1 MRKVLQG
8 LAAAAML
15 AASALLGV
23 GQNVERGP
31 NSSATPSIPDIAT
44 LLSDVEKNQKAV
56 EKIVENYTYRM
67 TDGEYEADGKGQ
79 SKLKSVREFDV
90 FYLGGQI
97 VFKMTSKDGRAL
109 SAADQNKENERLEKL
124 VREFQR
130 RQAKE
135 AAGHRKVSK
144 PEQGKLAISILLL
157 VSRFTNPRRERYRGQ
172 EVIAFNFEGMSD
184 YKPKNLNESLAQ
196 KLVGV
201 MWVDDAA
208 RQVVRVEAHLA
219 DSVKLGGGLLA
230 SIQKGSAFVFEQALV
245 NNEVWLPSYS
255 EVHASARILLVKAFR
270 QNSVHRY
277 SDYKKFRVESVIKP
291 TTDDRKVD

>member
-1 MRKVLQG
+1 MRKGAQG

-23 GQNVERGP
+23 AQNVERGP

-56 EKIVENYTYRM
+56 EKTVENYTYRM
-67 TDGEYEADGKGQ
+67 TDEEYEADGKGL
-79 SKLKSVREFDV
+79 SKLKSVKEFDV

-97 VFKMTSKDGRAL
+97 VTKMTSKDGRAL
-109 SAADQNKENERLEKL
+109 SAADQNKENERLDKL
-124 VREFQR
+124 IREFQR
-130 RQAKE
+130 RRAKE
-135 AAGHRKVSK
+135 AAGHPEVSK
-144 PEQGKLAISILLL
+144 REQGKLVSIFLS
-157 VSRFTNPRRERYRGQ
+157 VSRFTNPRRERYRGR
-172 EVIAFNFEGMSD
+172 EVIAFNFEGKSD
-184 YKPKNLNESLAQ
+184 YKPKNFNESLAQ
-196 KLVGV
+196 KLVGEI
-201 MWVDDAA
+201 WVDDAA
-208 RQVVRVEAHLA
+208 RQVVCVEAHLA

-230 SIQKGSAFVFEQALV
+230 SIQKGSALVFEQAVV

-255 EVHASARILLVKAFR
+255 EVHISARVLLVKAFR
-270 QNSVHRY
+270 QNSVQRY